1 MNKCISL
8 YFALSN
14 SKILKDNGQPLSQ
27 REIVQFWNFMNMLTG
42 SRYTTFIMRGES
54 NENLRKQFN
63 RDTDS
68 PNLLAQSIF
77 MAGEKARLCWANIKY
92 LDPDDTSLNN
102 FRSICKLLSTSIID
116 GRHRGSCSRKQKMQ
130 DFFIRNEEF
139 CNDINKIEELII
151 KYKKLSTKDRKKVNL
166 YYLSIAHTINS
177 YNYQKASNFVST
189 TSSSAE
195 ADIFTTDII
204 IYGWIPRIYLKNQP
218 SNKPKP
224 IEFVIAKN
232 ASEIFNLGF
241 PCCNTP
247 VYPEQKEILLR
258 NGILP
263 HFIIGFKINS
273 NFYVNPAIFNSMNNI
288 ERVDSFKKLCAFKRN
303 LIINGLDI
311 DQSLFEDFCKTTNF
325 KRYYTFDGEI
335 YELHALW

>member
-1 MNKCISL
+1 MNKCIPL

-14 SKILKDNGQPLSQ
+14 SKILKDNGLHLCQ
-27 REIVQFWNFMNMLTG
+27 RELVQLWNFMNMLTG

-63 RDTDS
+63 NDTNS
-68 PNLLAQSIF
+68 PELLAQCIF
-77 MAGEKARLCWANIKY
+77 MAGEKARLCWSEKKY
-92 LDPDDTSLNN
+92 LDPDDTSLDN
-102 FRSICKLLSTSIID
+102 FRSICKLLNTSIID
-116 GRHRGSCSRKQKMQ
+116 GRLRGSCSRKQRMQ
-130 DFFIRNEEF
+130 DFFIRNQEF
-139 CNDINKIEELII
+139 CNAINETEDLII
-151 KYKKLSTKDRKKVNL
+151 KYNKLLTKDKKKVNL

-189 TSSSAE
+189 TNSSTE
-195 ADIFTTDII
+195 AGIFTTDII
-204 IYGWIPRIYLKNQP
+204 IYGWIPRIYLKSRTN
-218 SNKPKP
+218 NKPKP

-232 ASEIFNLGF
+232 KSEISNLGF

-263 HFIIGFKINS
+263 HFIIGFKIKNS
-273 NFYVNPAIFNSMNNI
+273 FYVNPAIFNSMDNI
-288 ERVDSFKKLCAFKRN
+288 ERVNSFKKLCAFKRN

-325 KRYYTFDGEI
+325 KRYYTFDGET
-335 YELHALW
+335 YELYTL